1 MGVYK
6 IFIRLS
12 IFFFFF
18 GCTSNSKPKQKKTTI
33 QKVAIV
39 KKKDTIVKLPKYLT
53 KNYVLGKFD
62 YTKNLDFVIVPK
74 ENSSKKIYLRKEV
87 LTAFL
92 KMKDEA
98 LKANVSLKV
107 ISGTRN
113 FEHQKNIW
121 NYKWNVK
128 FKNLSPLKRVKK
140 ILEYSSMPSTSRHHW
155 GTDLDINNLSNTHFL
170 NGTGKKTYDWLLKN
184 AAKFG
189 FHQVYTSKENGRT
202 GYQEEKWHWSYTP
215 LSSVYLKF
223 YNDNIILKDIN
234 GFNGHNFAK
243 DLNVI
248 QEYVNGINSTIKNI
262 NI

>member
-1 MGVYK
+1 MK
-6 IFIRLS
+6 LS
-12 IFFFFF
+12 ILLIFF
-18 GCTSNSKPKQKKTTI
+18 GCINGCKKERK
-33 QKVAIV
+33 KVAEKTIAV
-39 KKKDTIVKLPKYLT
+39 AKKKDSLVLLPKYLT

-62 YTKNLDFVIVPK
+62 YTKNPDFVIVPK

-92 KMKDEA
+92 KMKNAAQKEGIT
-98 LKANVSLKV
+98 LKV

-128 FKNLSPLKRVKK
+128 FKNLAPLKRAQK

-155 GTDLDINNLSNTHFL
+155 GTDLDLNSLSNTHFL
-170 NGTGKKTYDWLLKN
+170 HGQGKKTYDWLLKN
-184 AAKFG
+184 AARFG

-202 GYQEEKWHWSYTP
+202 GYHEEKWHWSYTP
-215 LSSVYLKF
+215 LSTLYLKF
-223 YNDNIILKDIN
+223 YNDNVILKDIN
-234 GFNGHNFAK
+234 GFKGHTFAK

-248 QEYVNGINSTIKNI
+248 QAYVNGINPIISNLNI
-262 NI
+262 

>member
-6 IFIRLS
+6 LFIKLS
-12 IFFFFF
+12 ILLFFF
-18 GCTSNSKPKQKKTTI
+18 GCINGCKKERK
-33 QKVAIV
+33 KVAEKTIAV
-39 KKKDTIVKLPKYLT
+39 AKKKDSLVLLPKYLT

-62 YTKNLDFVIVPK
+62 YTKNPDFVIVPK

-92 KMKDEA
+92 KMKNAAQKEGIT
-98 LKANVSLKV
+98 LKV

-128 FKNLSPLKRVKK
+128 FKNLAPLKRAQK

-155 GTDLDINNLSNTHFL
+155 GTDLDLNSLSNTHFL
-170 NGTGKKTYDWLLKN
+170 HGQGKKTYDWLLKN
-184 AAKFG
+184 AARFG

-215 LSSVYLKF
+215 LSTLYLKF
-223 YNDNIILKDIN
+223 YNDNVILKDIN
-234 GFNGHNFAK
+234 GFKGHTFAK
-243 DLNVI
+243 YLNVI
-248 QEYVNGINSTIKNI
+248 QAYVNGINPIITNLNI
-262 NI
+262 